1 MAHEEDRLK
10 AHIEAAEESLKDNFE
25 EIQDRIHDRVK
36 SALDWKV
43 WYKNNTAI
51 ALGGVAAGGL
61 LLSLMIHRKPS
72 IESKFMSSEGM
83 YPAAEPNGQ
92 PSAIPKSHSRLH
104 KVFDTT
110 VAAVIGVASDQFR
123 EFMGRTIPGFKEH
136 YREAE
141 RRYSD

>member
-25 EIQDRIHDRVK
+25 EIQDRFK
-36 SALDWKV
+36 SALDWRV

-61 LLSLMIHRKPS
+61 LLSLMIHRKSS
-72 IESKFMSSEGM
+72 IESKFISPDEM
-83 YPAAEPNGQ
+83 YTPEEPNGR
-92 PSAIPKSHSRLH
+92 PMATAKSPSRLH
-104 KVFDTT
+104 KVLDTT
-110 VAAVIGVASDQFR
+110 MAAVVGVASDQFR
-123 EFMGRTIPGFKEH
+123 DFMARALPGFREH
-136 YREAE
+136 YDEAE